1 MKKIILLSLLFV
13 VLNNSNAQF
22 SISVNPNRVVGISNI
37 EFFNKSVLITD
48 FSNLGHFS
56 KDGGKSFS
64 RNEFSSYSQ
73 ILNDSTFFTFGVYF
87 IRISKDNGLTK
98 YEKPYL
104 NNQGDTIEKIIATG
118 CNYIFNNG
126 NGFITSYANV
136 KPKIYL
142 TKNWGDTWEEQDSIK
157 YNFSDRSTNLSS
169 TKVKCKFEKSLY
181 TIRSGIDR
189 IIYQY
194 YNYGDSI
201 IENNLSTKGVNSPVI
216 DMAFKDENNGIVL
229 TIDKSLYIT
238 NDGCQSFTKL
248 TNIKDSIRG
257 FIEYA
262 KPTKTKAGFYIV
274 NLKDGGTIYSKDD
287 GKTWYKN
294 LDDNVLFSMDFY
306 DAETGIVTFGR
317 NADVSTNIFY
327 FTDLVNGIKEQNY
340 LNPIGIF
347 PNPATNTLNLNIS
360 EDFGYSITNLQGQV
374 MQHEEIKNASNSLD
388 ISKLPIGVYII
399 NLTTETGNYYTK
411 FIKTEF

>member
-1 MKKIILLSLLFV
+1 MKKFILLSLLFFI
-13 VLNNSNAQF
+13 LNNSNAQF

-37 EFFNKSVLITD
+37 EFYNKSILITD

-56 KDGGKSFS
+56 KDGGKSFT
-64 RNEFSSYSQ
+64 RNEFSSYTQ
-73 ILNDSTFFTFGVYF
+73 ILNDSTLFTFGVYF

-104 NNQGDTIEKIIATG
+104 NLQGDTIEKVIATG

-126 NGFITSYANV
+126 NGFITSYSNL

-142 TKNWGDTWEEQDSIK
+142 TENWGDTWEEQDSNK
-157 YNFSDRSTNLSS
+157 YNFTDRSTNLSS
-169 TKVKCKFEKSLY
+169 SKVKCKFEKSLY

-201 IENNLSTKGVNSPVI
+201 IENNLSTKGVNSPII
-216 DMAFKDENNGIVL
+216 DMAFKDENNGIIL

-248 TNIKDSIRG
+248 TNVKDSING

-262 KPTKTKAGFYIV
+262 KGTKSKAGFYILA
-274 NLKDGGTIYSKDD
+274 LKEGGTIYSKDD

-306 DAETGIVTFGR
+306 DAETGIVTIGR

-327 FTDLVNGIKEQNY
+327 FTDLVNGIKKQNY
-340 LNPIGIF
+340 VAPISVF
-347 PNPATNTLNLNIS
+347 PNPAINTLNLNIS
-360 EDFGYSITNLQGQV
+360 EDFSYSITNLQGQV
-374 MQHEEIKNASNSLD
+374 VQHEEMKNASNSVD

-399 NLTTETGNYYTK
+399 NLTTEKGNYYSK
-411 FIKTEF
+411 FIKN

>member
-1 MKKIILLSLLFV
+1 MKNLLFAIFTILV
-13 VLNNSNAQF
+13 SKVSHAQF

-37 EFFNKSVLITD
+37 EFYNKSILITD

-56 KDGGKSFS
+56 KDGGKSFI
-64 RNEFSSYSQ
+64 RNEFSVNTQ
-73 ILNDSTFFTFGVYF
+73 ILNDSTFFTHGVYSML
-87 IRISKDNGLTK
+87 ISNNNGLTSN
-98 YEKPYL
+98 EKPYL
-104 NNQGDTIEKIIATG
+104 NNQGDTIMKIIASG

-126 NGFITSYANV
+126 KGFITSYTNL

-142 TKNWGDTWEEQDSIK
+142 TENWGDTWEEQDSNK
-157 YNFSDRSTNLSS
+157 YNFTNRSNNLASTN
-169 TKVKCKFEKSLY
+169 VKCKFEKSLY
-181 TIRSGIDR
+181 TIRSAADR

-201 IENNLSTKGVNSPVI
+201 IENNLSTKGVNSPAI
-216 DMAFKDENNGIVL
+216 DMAFKDENNGIIL

-248 TNIKDSIRG
+248 TNIKDSIKD

-274 NLKDGGTIYSKDD
+274 KLKEGGTIYSKDD
-287 GKTWYKN
+287 GKTWFKN

-306 DAETGIVTFGR
+306 DAETGIVTIGR

-340 LNPIGIF
+340 LNPIRIF
-347 PNPATNTLNLNIS
+347 PNPATNTLNLNIRDAFS
-360 EDFGYSITNLQGQV
+360 YTITNLQGQV
-374 MQHEEIKNASNSLD
+374 LQHETMKNASNSID
-388 ISKLPIGVYII
+388 ISKLPMGVYII
-399 NLTTETGNYYTK
+399 NLTTEAGNYYSK
-411 FIKTEF
+411 FIKTE